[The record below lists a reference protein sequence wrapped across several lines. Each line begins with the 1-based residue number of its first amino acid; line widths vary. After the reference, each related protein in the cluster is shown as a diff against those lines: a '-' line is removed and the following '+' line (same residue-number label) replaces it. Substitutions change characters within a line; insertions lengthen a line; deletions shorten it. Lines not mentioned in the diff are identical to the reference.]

1 MVHLVRQFEL
11 VENLFNASRNAS
23 LLELTYLFEWWDAET
38 SSAWHFFRLLLRVV
52 YFSWFTVFLFFETPK
67 KQSVFL
73 RRPFN
78 RSKYTFEAISSE
90 PSLRSPMWLR
100 FMQCFDTRIKAH
112 TAGVIVLF
120 EWYILFV
127 SSSLLRTC
135 LILLDLLRYTKWCIC
150 LNDFEKYIG
159 RTLLSLMPGIRGKS
173 GLERATC
180 CGKHRWE

>member
-1 MVHLVRQFEL
+1 MITLHAVFRHSNKSSYRWGNSSFRMVHFVRQFEL
-11 VENLFNASRNAS
+11 VENLFSTFLYAS
-23 LLELTYLFEWWDAET
+23 LLEVTYLFVLWDAET
-38 SSAWHFFRLLLRVV
+38 SSAWHYFRLLLGVD

-78 RSKYTFEAISSE
+78 RSKGTFEAISSE

-135 LILLDLLRYTKWCIC
+135 LVLLETLRY
-150 LNDFEKYIG
+150 
-159 RTLLSLMPGIRGKS
+159 
-173 GLERATC
+173 
-180 CGKHRWE
+180 